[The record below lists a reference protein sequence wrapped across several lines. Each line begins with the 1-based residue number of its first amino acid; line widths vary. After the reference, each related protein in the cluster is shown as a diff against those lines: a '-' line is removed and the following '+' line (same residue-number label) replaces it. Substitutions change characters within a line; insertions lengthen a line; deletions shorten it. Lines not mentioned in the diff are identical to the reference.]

1 MAGITITDLPNG
13 VLTPG
18 SLFAAADVNSGAP
31 SGYSSGKHSAA
42 GLADGIL
49 GVFEYTQ
56 DLDTTN
62 KTIFGAINELQTGAG
77 GVVLTGTLT
86 AGATTLV
93 LTDVSITNDSMFDF
107 YTSVY
112 GVNPTAVSA
121 ILGQITLTFE
131 QQAVDVGVKVVV
143 K

>member
-1 MAGITITDLPNG
+1 MAGITITDLSNG

-49 GVFEYTQ
+49 GTFEYTQ
-56 DLDTTN
+56 EINTAN
-62 KTIFGAINELQTGAG
+62 KTIFGAINELVTSGG

-86 AGATTLV
+86 AGTTTVV
-93 LTDVSITNDSMFDF
+93 LSDPSITTDSTFDF
-107 YTSVY
+107 YTSVF
-112 GVNPTAVSA
+112 GVNPIAASVIA
-121 ILGQITLTFE
+121 GQITLTFE
-131 QQAVDVGVKVVV
+131 QQAVNVGVKVVV